1 MNSELLTLTISAATI
16 SFLHTASG
24 PDHYLPFVV
33 ISRSKNWTLS
43 KTIFWTTVCGL
54 GHILSSLLIGCI
66 GLFLG
71 WQLAKVSWLQNVRGD
86 LSGWCLLLFGLV
98 YLAYGIF
105 RAVNNR
111 PHKHF
116 DALGSDVYVYEHQHG
131 QTIQPKQRIRVT
143 PWILFALFVMGPS
156 EPLLPLLFYSGSR
169 HSFFEISILLGI
181 FSITTVITMIT
192 MVLVGLYGY
201 SIFKTE
207 RIERYVHAIGGA
219 VISICGM
226 GMIFLNW

>member
-1 MNSELLTLTISAATI
+1 MSSELITLAISAATI

-43 KTIFWTTVCGL
+43 KTIFWTTVCGF
-54 GHILSSLLIGCI
+54 GHILSSVLIGGI

-98 YLAYGIF
+98 YLVYGIF

-116 DALGSDVYVYEHQHG
+116 DVLGSDVYVYEHQHG

-156 EPLLPLLFYSGSR
+156 EPLLPLLLYSGSR
-169 HSFFEISILLGI
+169 HSFFEISILLSV

-201 SIFKTE
+201 SIFRTE

-226 GMIFLNW
+226 GMVFLNW

>member
-1 MNSELLTLTISAATI
+1 MNSELLTLAISAATI

-33 ISRSKNWTLS
+33 ISRSKNWTLA

-54 GHILSSLLIGCI
+54 GHIMSSLLIGGI

-71 WQLAKVSWLQNVRGD
+71 WQLAKVSWLQNIRGD
-86 LSGWCLLLFGLV
+86 LSGWCLLLLGLV

-105 RAVNNR
+105 RAINNR

-116 DALGSDVYVYEHQHG
+116 DVFGSDVYVYEHQHG

-169 HSFFEISILLGI
+169 HSLFEISILLGV

-192 MVLVGLYGY
+192 MVLIGLYGY
-201 SIFKTE
+201 SIFRAE

-219 VISICGM
+219 VISICGI
-226 GMIFLNW
+226 GMVFLNW